1 MVMTTETRVRFCRY
15 VRVCRPSSHRVCIG
29 CAFSHR
35 ELANP
40 PRGVAVQRTMTLL
53 IQALDAIRSAARP
66 RARVRNRAA
75 SVAAAAVAA
84 LAITASRGGAQ
95 PAGPNEFSYRV
106 AIEAGQKAEAAH
118 DEAAARDDYVRALT
132 LMKGHP
138 DVVYLIARSE
148 ARLGHADAAVARL
161 RTIAAMGLAYPIDHD
176 SAFATLRGH
185 EDFEAVRTAMAGNRS
200 AISTAT
206 VTHVLADTN
215 MLAEDLAYDPGSRTF
230 YVSSIHRGII
240 VAVPENGPV
249 HDFVPAGRDNVYGIM
264 ALAIDTRHG
273 VLWATTSAMPQADGY
288 KPSDSGRSAV
298 LRYELS
304 TGRLLRRFD
313 APRDGRSHNLGD
325 MTVDQ
330 NGTVVVSDGVSGDIY
345 TVRAG
350 RDTLETLVARGTFR
364 SPQTPAVLPDG
375 RVLVADYA
383 LGLAVID
390 RQDGT
395 VTWVQHPDTTAVN
408 GIDGMYVDGHMLYA
422 VQNGTSP
429 ERVVRF
435 TLDSRYANVTGWKVI
450 ERGSPGLGDPTHGV
464 LTADGFYFL
473 GNSGWDRFDDNGS
486 IKAGAASPPT
496 ILRAPLT
503 S

>member
-1 MVMTTETRVRFCRY
+1 
-15 VRVCRPSSHRVCIG
+15 
-29 CAFSHR
+29 
-35 ELANP
+35 
-40 PRGVAVQRTMTLL
+40 MTLL
-53 IQALDAIRSAARP
+53 THVPDAIRSAARP
-66 RARVRNRAA
+66 RARVRSRAA
-75 SVAAAAVAA
+75 SVAAAAIAA
-84 LAITASRGGAQ
+84 AAIAASHAGAQ
-95 PAGPNEFSYRV
+95 PAGPNEFSYRA

-118 DEAAARDDYVRALT
+118 NEPAARDEYVRALT
-132 LMKGHP
+132 LIKGHP

-148 ARLGHADAAVARL
+148 ARLGHADAAVSRL
-161 RTIAAMGLAYPIDHD
+161 RTIAAMGLAYPIEDD

-185 EDFEAVRTAMAGNRS
+185 KDFDAVRTAMAANRS

-230 YVSSIHRGII
+230 YVSSVHRGAI

-288 KPSDSGRSAV
+288 KATDSGLSAV
-298 LRYELS
+298 LRYELA
-304 TGRLLRRFD
+304 TGRLLGRFD
-313 APRDGRSHNLGD
+313 APRDGHGHNLGD

-330 NGTVVVSDGVSGDIY
+330 NGTVIISDGISGDIY

-375 RVLVADYA
+375 RVMIADYA

-408 GIDGMYVDGHMLYA
+408 GIDGMYVQGHTLYA

-435 TLDSRYANVTGWKVI
+435 TLDSRFANVTGWKVI
-450 ERGSPGLGDPTHGV
+450 ERGSPSLGDPTHGV

-473 GNSGWDRFDDNGS
+473 GNSGWDRFGDDGS
-486 IKAGAASPPT
+486 IKSVAASPPA
-496 ILRAPLT
+496 IFRAPLT
-503 S
+503 P

>member
-1 MVMTTETRVRFCRY
+1 
-15 VRVCRPSSHRVCIG
+15 
-29 CAFSHR
+29 
-35 ELANP
+35 
-40 PRGVAVQRTMTLL
+40 MTLL
-53 IQALDAIRSAARP
+53 AHAPDAIRFAARP
-66 RARVRNRAA
+66 RARVRHHTVA
-75 SVAAAAVAA
+75 VAAAAAAIVA
-84 LAITASRGGAQ
+84 LAIPASRGGAQ
-95 PAGPNEFSYRV
+95 PARPNEFSYSA
-106 AIEAGQKAEAAH
+106 AIEAGQKDEAAH
-118 DEAAARDDYVRALT
+118 NEAAARDEYIRALGLT
-132 LMKGHP
+132 KGHP

-161 RTIAAMGLAYPIDHD
+161 RTIVAMGLAYPIGDD
-176 SAFATLRGH
+176 SAFATLRGRK
-185 EDFEAVRTAMAGNRS
+185 EFEAVRTAMAANRS
-200 AISTAT
+200 AISTAA
-206 VTHVLADTN
+206 VAHVLADTN
-215 MLAEDLAYDPGSRTF
+215 MLAEDLAYDPGSHTF
-230 YVSSIHRGII
+230 YVSSIHRGSI

-288 KPSDSGRSAV
+288 KSSDSGRSAV

-304 TGRLLRRFD
+304 TGRLLGRFD
-313 APRDGRSHNLGD
+313 APRDGRNHNLGD

-330 NGTVVVSDGVSGDIY
+330 NGTVIASDGVSGDIY

-350 RDTLETLVARGTFR
+350 RDTLETLVARGTFE

-375 RVLVADYA
+375 RVMVADYA

-408 GIDGMYVDGHMLYA
+408 GIDGMYVDGHLLYA
-422 VQNGTSP
+422 IQNGTSP

-435 TLDSRYANVTGWKVI
+435 TLDSRFGNVTGWKVI

-464 LTADGFYFL
+464 LTPDAFYFL
-473 GNSGWDRFDDNGS
+473 GNSGWDRFGDNGS
-486 IKAGAASPPT
+486 VKAGAASPPT

-503 S
+503 P

>member
-1 MVMTTETRVRFCRY
+1 M
-15 VRVCRPSSHRVCIG
+15 
-29 CAFSHR
+29 
-35 ELANP
+35 
-40 PRGVAVQRTMTLL
+40 
-53 IQALDAIRSAARP
+53 
-66 RARVRNRAA
+66 
-75 SVAAAAVAA
+75 AAAAMTMATAA
-84 LAITASRGGAQ
+84 LAIAASRGGAQ
-95 PAGPNEFSYRV
+95 PAKPNEFSYRA
-106 AIEAGQKAEAAH
+106 AIEAGQKDEAVH
-118 DEAAARDDYVRALT
+118 NNAAARDEYVRALT
-132 LMKGHP
+132 LIKGHP

-148 ARLGHADAAVARL
+148 ARLGHAGAAVSRL
-161 RTIAAMGLAYPIDHD
+161 RTIAAMGLAYPIDDD
-176 SAFATLRGH
+176 SAFATLRGQK
-185 EDFEAVRTAMAGNRS
+185 DFDAVRTAMAANRS

-230 YVSSIHRGII
+230 YVSSVHRGAI

-264 ALAIDTRHG
+264 ALALDTRHG

-288 KPSDSGRSAV
+288 KTTDSGLSAV
-298 LRYELS
+298 LRYELA
-304 TGRLLRRFD
+304 TGRLLGRFD
-313 APRDGRSHNLGD
+313 APRDGRGHNLGD

-330 NGTVVVSDGVSGDIY
+330 NGTIIISDGVSGDIY

-350 RDTLETLVARGTFR
+350 RDSLETLVPRGTFR

-375 RVLVADYA
+375 RVMVADYA

-408 GIDGMYVDGHMLYA
+408 GIDGMYVQGHTLYA

-435 TLDSRYANVTGWKVI
+435 TLDSRFANVTGWKVI
-450 ERGSPGLGDPTHGV
+450 ERGSPTLGDPTHGV
-464 LTADGFYFL
+464 LTANGFYFL
-473 GNSGWDRFDDNGS
+473 GNSGWDRFGDDGS
-486 IKAGAASPPT
+486 IKSVAASPPA
-496 ILRAPLT
+496 IFRAPLT
-503 S
+503 P